1 MALCLQ
7 GSLVWLGSLR
17 PQTRALTPGL
27 QVVQCSHLPNS
38 NTSMPS
44 SQSQTQ
50 EAPLATLEEHECL
63 TQEHEV
69 DLKRH
74 ILETRGLEL
83 EYRS

>member
-7 GSLVWLGSLR
+7 CSLVWLGSLR

-44 SQSQTQ
+44 SQSQTK
-50 EAPLATLEEHECL
+50 EAPLATLEGHECL

-69 DLKRH
+69 EMKRQ

-83 EYRS
+83 ECRS